1 MPKKVE
7 NIKKSSRREKK
18 AQGDASSICSNI
30 NNVFEELDKEND
42 LLVKRRT
49 IKL

>member
-1 MPKKVE
+1 MSKKVE
-7 NIKKSSRREKK
+7 NLKKTSRREKK
-18 AQGDASSICSNI
+18 AQEDASSICTNI
-30 NNVFEELDKEND
+30 NSVFEELDKEND